1 MDKLTKILLVD
12 DHAIVRQGLRLI
24 LANEPNVEIAGEAAD
39 SDQAVA
45 LAAQTSPDVI
55 VMDIHLANSDGIA
68 ATNRILQANPS
79 AKIIVLSAE
88 TAPYVI
94 NKALQNGASG
104 YVIKNDASDE
114 LIRAIQTVTGG
125 RFYLSPSIATTLIKA
140 QSFSTD
146 TPPQPVLTDRDREL
160 LRLISS
166 GLRNKEI
173 AEKLNLSIKSIEA
186 NRSKLMSKL
195 GCASAAELVR
205 YAVREGIAQA

>member
-1 MDKLTKILLVD
+1 M
-12 DHAIVRQGLRLI
+12 
-24 LANEPNVEIAGEAAD
+24 
-39 SDQAVA
+39 
-45 LAAQTSPDVI
+45 
-55 VMDIHLANSDGIA
+55 
-68 ATNRILQANPS
+68 
-79 AKIIVLSAE
+79 
-88 TAPYVI
+88 
-94 NKALQNGASG
+94 
-104 YVIKNDASDE
+104 IKNDASDE

>member
-1 MDKLTKILLVD
+1 MDKKTKVLLVD
-12 DHAIVRQGLRLI
+12 DHAIVRQGLKLI
-24 LANEPNVEIAGEAAD
+24 LSNEQNIEITGEASD
-39 SDQAVA
+39 CDQAVA
-45 LAAQTSPDVI
+45 LVTQTSPDIV
-55 VMDIHLANSDGIA
+55 VMDIHLANSDGIV
-68 ATNRILQANPS
+68 ATTRILQSSPAT
-79 AKIIVLSAE
+79 KVIILSAE

-94 NKALQNGASG
+94 NKALQNGAAG

-114 LIRAIQTVTGG
+114 LLRAIQTVMGG

-140 QSFSTD
+140 QSFSSD
-146 TPPQPVLTDRDREL
+146 APPQPTLSDRDREL

-186 NRSKLMSKL
+186 NRSKLMTKL
-195 GCASAAELVR
+195 SCSSAAELVR

>member
-1 MDKLTKILLVD
+1 MDKPTKILLVD

-24 LANEPNVEIAGEAAD
+24 LANEPNVEIAGEASD
-39 SDQAVA
+39 CDQAVA
-45 LAAQTSPDVI
+45 LAGQTSPDVI
-55 VMDIHLANSDGIA
+55 VMDIHLANSDGIV
-68 ATNRILQANPS
+68 ATNRILQANAK

-88 TAPYVI
+88 TAPYII

-104 YVIKNDASDE
+104 YVIKNDAAEE
-114 LIRAIQTVTGG
+114 LIRAIQTVMGG

-140 QSFSTD
+140 QSFSSD
-146 TPPQPVLTDRDREL
+146 TPPQPVLSDRDREL